1 MVTTLIEM
9 VVSAVTTVM
18 VMAVV
23 TMTTMLMLATLV
35 VEVIMAVTKLRLA
48 SRALALQQ
56 ELYFT
61 SSVLSCAQCLAHSR
75 CSRICCQCVSLF
87 FEILKEF
94 LHELAHTDHKRTH
107 ADIFL

>member
-1 MVTTLIEM
+1 M
-9 VVSAVTTVM
+9 VVSVVTIVM

-23 TMTTMLMLATLV
+23 TMTMMTLV

-48 SRALALQQ
+48 SRASAPQQ

-61 SSVLSCAQCLAHSR
+61 SSVLSCAQCLAHRR
-75 CSRICCQCVSLF
+75 CSRICCRCVSLF
-87 FEILKEF
+87 FKILKEF
-94 LHELAHTDHKRTH
+94 LHELAHTDHKHTH